1 MHFVSSIVSIT
12 LTTIIHTQ
20 TNSVKRNHQMMFFAQ
35 SVVGHIFQP
44 STNLDMI
51 WSPFEMNEFHT
62 AEMRLQKEP
71 FSIGQVSCLAA
82 IRVAEGGGGVL
93 VMDLCHKCHQTSRN
107 TNKDVLRS
115 RCMPQFSYHTV
126 PKATI
131 FCQRHRISN
140 LMTVLKI
147 L

>member
-1 MHFVSSIVSIT
+1 
-12 LTTIIHTQ
+12 
-20 TNSVKRNHQMMFFAQ
+20 MMFFAQ

-82 IRVAEGGGGVL
+82 IRVAEGGGGPRDGL
-93 VMDLCHKCHQTSRN
+93 VPQMSPNITQHKQGCAAKSMH
-107 TNKDVLRS
+107 
-115 RCMPQFSYHTV
+115 
-126 PKATI
+126 AAI
-131 FCQRHRISN
+131 FLPHGP
-140 LMTVLKI
+140 
-147 L
+147 